1 MNKLVNLITSV
12 ALFLLL
18 GIGLVSCSGG
28 GSGTVGSSGD
38 SGIGGGGSGTVG
50 SSGDSGIGGGNTG
63 TLILGL
69 TDGPPPKNT
78 YDAIYVTIKEISVKH
93 EDKEGWDRLTGPE
106 LDLPKTFNLLDLVN
120 GVIADLGVVELEAGH
135 YNQMRLL
142 LGTEPDEE
150 ENILGEA
157 HDYANYLI
165 LEGDDEQIPLKVPSG
180 YQTGIKLVN
189 GFDIEVEGS
198 TELVLDF
205 DANKSIVK
213 AGKSGKW
220 LLKPT
225 IKMIESVTY
234 SVEGFVEDNEDNRL
248 AEADV
253 SAQIYDSA
261 ALDPKDEITV
271 AASAK
276 SNDNGYYFMYL
287 SLYQEKYNIVATK
300 DGYLPA
306 CKVLDSDG
314 LIAGY
319 IRDFNLTPAA
329 ATGTFTGSARGLESP
344 EDTALFSIRQV
355 DASCGMIEVASRSAV
370 NTTAEPA
377 DYFDPITLPVGTYEV
392 VVSAE
397 GEETQVW
404 SIEVT
409 ADTETVLDVFYSAPS
424 FNCDITEREALM
436 ALYTSTDGDYWLDNT
451 GWGIGEPCDGDSS
464 SWYGITCQDSKITNI
479 DLEENNLVGT
489 IPPEIGCMSDL
500 LDLRLHRN
508 SLTGVIPGEIGN
520 LSTLQYLNLA
530 VNGFTGS
537 LPSQIGD
544 LTNLEYLHLYQ
555 NSFIGNIPP
564 QIGDLTQLR
573 ELLLGANQLEGNIPP
588 EIGQLTN
595 LRTLNLHANQLEG
608 FIPAEIWD
616 LTNLEFLSLAANQL
630 EGIIPAAI
638 GNLTGLQYLLL
649 QDNNLLSGTIPSE
662 IWSLTSLVDLQLHNN
677 SFTGRIPRQIG
688 NLTNLE
694 YLNLGANQLSG
705 PIPAEIGNVGFD
717 GTVDHL
723 QNLYLYQN
731 GFTGNIPQEIG
742 ELTELRELLLG
753 ANELT
758 GNIPWQLGNL
768 SNLQILNLHDNQ
780 LFGSIPLTFSNL
792 TALDT
797 FDVSG
802 NCLIDFE
809 PVSHVPNLIGADSQN
824 DNCGI

>member
-38 SGIGGGGSGTVG
+38 SGIGGGN
-50 SSGDSGIGGGNTG
+50 IG

-319 IRDFNLTPAA
+319 IRHFNLTPAA

-409 ADTETVLDVFYSAPS
+409 ADTETVLDVFYSAPC

-500 LDLRLHRN
+500 LDLILHRN
-508 SLTGVIPGEIGN
+508 GLTGSIPG
-520 LSTLQYLNLA
+520 
-530 VNGFTGS
+530 
-537 LPSQIGD
+537 
-544 LTNLEYLHLYQ
+544 
-555 NSFIGNIPP
+555 
-564 QIGDLTQLR
+564 
-573 ELLLGANQLEGNIPP
+573 
-588 EIGQLTN
+588 
-595 LRTLNLHANQLEG
+595 
-608 FIPAEIWD
+608 
-616 LTNLEFLSLAANQL
+616 
-630 EGIIPAAI
+630 
-638 GNLTGLQYLLL
+638 
-649 QDNNLLSGTIPSE
+649 TIE
-662 IWSLTSLVDLQLHNN
+662 
-677 SFTGRIPRQIG
+677 

-694 YLNLGANQLSG
+694 YLNLSNNQLEGS
-705 PIPAEIGNVGFD
+705 IPAEIGSLDNLR
-717 GTVDHL
+717 H
-723 QNLYLYQN
+723 LYLYQN
-731 GFTGNIPQEIG
+731 GFTGSIPAALG
-742 ELTELRELLLG
+742 DLTELRDLLLG
-753 ANELT
+753 ANELD
-758 GNIPWQLGNL
+758 GSIPVQLGNL
-768 SNLQILNLHDNQ
+768 SNLETLNLHDNQ
-780 LFGSIPLTFSNL
+780 LTGIIPEELGSLSNLQFLGLNGNQLSGSIPLAFSSL

-797 FDVSG
+797 FNVTG
-802 NCLIDFE
+802 NCLVDFE

>member
-1 MNKLVNLITSV
+1 MMNKLVNLTTGI
-12 ALFLLL
+12 ALCLLL
-18 GIGLVSCSGG
+18 GIALVSCSGG

-38 SGIGGGGSGTVG
+38 SGIGGGN
-50 SSGDSGIGGGNTG
+50 IG
-63 TLILGL
+63 TLSLGL

-78 YDAIYVTIKEISVKH
+78 YDAIYVTIKQISVKH
-93 EDKEGWDRLTGPE
+93 EDKEGWDRLTAPE

-120 GVIADLGVVELEAGH
+120 GVIADLGVVELDAGH

-180 YQTGIKLVN
+180 YQTGIKLVI

-205 DANKSIVK
+205 DANKSVVK

-225 IKMIESVTY
+225 IKVIESVTY

-248 AEADV
+248 VEADV

-261 ALDPKDEITV
+261 ASDPKDEVTI

-287 SLYQEKYNIVATK
+287 SLYQEKYNIVATE

-319 IRDFNLTPAA
+319 IRDFNLTPAG

-377 DYFDPITLPVGTYEV
+377 DYFEPITLPVGTYEV

-424 FNCDITEREALM
+424 FNCDITEREALI
-436 ALYTSTDGDYWLDNT
+436 ALYNSTDGSNWIDNT
-451 GWGIGEPCDGDSS
+451 GWLGAPDTECT
-464 SWYGITCQDSKITNI
+464 WHGITCQDSKVTNI
-479 DLEENNLVGT
+479 NLEENNLVGT

-508 SLTGVIPGEIGN
+508 SLTGVIPAEIEN

-530 VNGFTGS
+530 VNEFS
-537 LPSQIGD
+537 DSIPSQIGN
-544 LTNLEYLHLYQ
+544 LTNLEYLYLYQ

-564 QIGDLTQLR
+564 EIGDLTQLR
-573 ELLLGANQLEGNIPP
+573 VLLLGANQLTGSIPV
-588 EIGQLTN
+588 QL
-595 LRTLNLHANQLEG
+595 
-608 FIPAEIWD
+608 
-616 LTNLEFLSLAANQL
+616 
-630 EGIIPAAI
+630 
-638 GNLTGLQYLLL
+638 GNL
-649 QDNNLLSGTIPSE
+649 
-662 IWSLTSLVDLQLHNN
+662 V
-677 SFTGRIPRQIG
+677 
-688 NLTNLE
+688 NLE
-694 YLNLGANQLSG
+694 YLNLHGNQLTG
-705 PIPAEIGNVGFD
+705 CIPEELGGMSKLD
-717 GTVDHL
+717 TL
-723 QNLYLYQN
+723 
-731 GFTGNIPQEIG
+731 NI
-742 ELTELRELLLG
+742 R
-753 ANELT
+753 
-758 GNIPWQLGNL
+758 
-768 SNLQILNLHDNQ
+768 DNQ
-780 LFGSIPLTFSNL
+780 LTCDIPATFSNL
-792 TALDT
+792 LLLET
-797 FDVSG
+797 FNVTG
-802 NCLIDFE
+802 NCITDFTS
-809 PVSHVPNLIGADSQN
+809 VAHVPNLIGADSQN

>member
-38 SGIGGGGSGTVG
+38 SGIGGGN
-50 SSGDSGIGGGNTG
+50 IG

-319 IRDFNLTPAA
+319 IRHFNLTPAA

-377 DYFDPITLPVGTYEV
+377 DYFDPIKSMRWLYPQKEKKLRFGVSKLLPPLKRC
-392 VVSAE
+392 SMCF
-397 GEETQVW
+397 
-404 SIEVT
+404 I
-409 ADTETVLDVFYSAPS
+409 
-424 FNCDITEREALM
+424 
-436 ALYTSTDGDYWLDNT
+436 
-451 GWGIGEPCDGDSS
+451 
-464 SWYGITCQDSKITNI
+464 
-479 DLEENNLVGT
+479 
-489 IPPEIGCMSDL
+489 
-500 LDLRLHRN
+500 
-508 SLTGVIPGEIGN
+508 
-520 LSTLQYLNLA
+520 
-530 VNGFTGS
+530 
-537 LPSQIGD
+537 
-544 LTNLEYLHLYQ
+544 LHL
-555 NSFIGNIPP
+555 
-564 QIGDLTQLR
+564 
-573 ELLLGANQLEGNIPP
+573 LLI
-588 EIGQLTN
+588 
-595 LRTLNLHANQLEG
+595 
-608 FIPAEIWD
+608 
-616 LTNLEFLSLAANQL
+616 
-630 EGIIPAAI
+630 AI
-638 GNLTGLQYLLL
+638 LQKEK
-649 QDNNLLSGTIPSE
+649 P
-662 IWSLTSLVDLQLHNN
+662 
-677 SFTGRIPRQIG
+677 
-688 NLTNLE
+688 
-694 YLNLGANQLSG
+694 
-705 PIPAEIGNVGFD
+705 
-717 GTVDHL
+717 
-723 QNLYLYQN
+723 
-731 GFTGNIPQEIG
+731 
-742 ELTELRELLLG
+742 
-753 ANELT
+753 
-758 GNIPWQLGNL
+758 
-768 SNLQILNLHDNQ
+768 
-780 LFGSIPLTFSNL
+780 
-792 TALDT
+792 
-797 FDVSG
+797 
-802 NCLIDFE
+802 
-809 PVSHVPNLIGADSQN
+809 
-824 DNCGI
+824 

>member
-38 SGIGGGGSGTVG
+38 SGIGGGN
-50 SSGDSGIGGGNTG
+50 IG
-63 TLILGL
+63 TLSLGL

-424 FNCDITEREALM
+424 FNCDITEREALI
-436 ALYTSTDGDYWLDNT
+436 ALYNSTDGSNWIDNT
-451 GWGIGEPCDGDSS
+451 GWLGAPGTECT
-464 SWYGITCQDSKITNI
+464 WHGITCQDSKITNI

-537 LPSQIGD
+537 IPSQLGN
-544 LTNLEYLHLYQ
+544 LNNLEYLYLYQ

-564 QIGDLTQLR
+564 EIGDLTQLR
-573 ELLLGANQLEGNIPP
+573 VLLLGANQLAGSIPV
-588 EIGQLTN
+588 QL
-595 LRTLNLHANQLEG
+595 
-608 FIPAEIWD
+608 
-616 LTNLEFLSLAANQL
+616 
-630 EGIIPAAI
+630 
-638 GNLTGLQYLLL
+638 GNL
-649 QDNNLLSGTIPSE
+649 
-662 IWSLTSLVDLQLHNN
+662 V
-677 SFTGRIPRQIG
+677 
-688 NLTNLE
+688 NLE
-694 YLNLGANQLSG
+694 YLNLHGNQLTG
-705 PIPAEIGNVGFD
+705 CIPEE
-717 GTVDHL
+717 L
-723 QNLYLYQN
+723 
-731 GFTGNIPQEIG
+731 G
-742 ELTELRELLLG
+742 ELSMLET
-753 ANELT
+753 
-758 GNIPWQLGNL
+758 L
-768 SNLQILNLHDNQ
+768 SIRDNQ
-780 LFGSIPLTFSNL
+780 LTCDIPATFSNL
-792 TALDT
+792 LLLET
-797 FDVSG
+797 FNVTG
-802 NCLIDFE
+802 NCITDFTS
-809 PVSHVPNLIGADSQN
+809 VAHVPNLIGADSQN